1 MAPPPR
7 RSRPSSPTESDDD
20 DERDEQS
27 LHDIVRDIVRDE
39 VRDEVRIGLHN
50 ARTEHSRAAA
60 HNIVD
65 AAKALM
71 ELVDKGAPELYE
83 EVPFDVRRARAM
95 LFQLRKESDLSKRTR
110 TDFRDF
116 LADTRANFEHSHHER
131 ARLYN
136 RVEAMNA
143 QLYNM
148 RRKVRALE
156 SKLDAQSSV
165 YDDSLTREFLASEG
179 IAPAR
184 THGVSD
190 LFCTEGDF
198 DTPPNNARSRRATS
212 Y

>member
-7 RSRPSSPTESDDD
+7 HSPPPSDDEEEH
-20 DERDEQS
+20 DERDER
-27 LHDIVRDIVRDE
+27 VRDIVRDE
-39 VRDEVRIGLHN
+39 IRDIRAELQN
-50 ARTEHSRAAA
+50 ARTEHSRAPAL
-60 HNIVD
+60 NLEE

-71 ELVDKGAPELYE
+71 ELVDKGAPEPYE
-83 EVPFDVRRARAM
+83 DVTFDVRRARAM
-95 LFQLRKESDLSKRTR
+95 LFQLRQQGDQSVRLRTE
-110 TDFRDF
+110 FRDF
-116 LADTRANFEHSHHER
+116 LADTNANLEHNWHER
-131 ARLYN
+131 ARLME
-136 RVEAMNA
+136 RVDMMNY
-143 QLYNM
+143 QLYKM
-148 RRKVRALE
+148 RRKMRSLE
-156 SKLDAQSSV
+156 NKVDAHSSV

>member
-27 LHDIVRDIVRDE
+27 LRDIVRDI

-95 LFQLRKESDLSKRTR
+95 LFQLRKESDLSKRMR
-110 TDFRDF
+110 TDFRYF
-116 LADTRANFEHSHHER
+116 FADTRANFEHSHHER

-165 YDDSLTREFLASEG
+165 YDDSLTREFMASEG
-179 IAPAR
+179 IAVPAV
-184 THGVSD
+184 GVSD

-198 DTPPNNARSRRATS
+198 DTPPNNARHGRLF
-212 Y
+212 